1 MHPMESLNIVYFVVV
16 EFYVPFPLQWEG
28 IKNIIM
34 IVILYNY
41 VIKK

>member
-1 MHPMESLNIVYFVVV
+1 MESLNIVYFVV
-16 EFYVPFPLQWEG
+16 EFYVSFPLQWEG

-41 VIKK
+41 GD